1 MPFSFSL
8 QRNGTKPEL
17 LTRPSLDGRRPKSH
31 EITRWDSVDLLSS
44 FSFLDSDHIY
54 HKCIDIPTPTPVV
67 HSDGNS
73 TRFGSGCWC
82 GLIPNVNTDLN
93 AWAFCPCSVTVRKG
107 LWSQWVSKLFR

>member
-1 MPFSFSL
+1 MDHKILISL
-8 QRNGTKPEL
+8 ET
-17 LTRPSLDGRRPKSH
+17 
-31 EITRWDSVDLLSS
+31 
-44 FSFLDSDHIY
+44 DHIY

-67 HSDGNS
+67 HADGNS

-107 LWSQWVSKLFR
+107 IWSPWVCKLLTN